1 MKAAQHAEKI
11 AALQNVAAA
20 ALNDLSEAIAAAGLA
35 LNSPLQIVLAAF
47 TTKADGL
54 AVKFE
59 PKPITAAEIQDEAD
73 RRALQAEAEDSGP
86 IEVPRTE
93 ARFIDISAKSRP
105 ERLDKKITPGTAP
118 QGINV
123 PISV

>member
-73 RRALQAEAEDSGP
+73 RRALQDEAEDSGP

-93 ARFIDISAKSRP
+93 ARFIDISAKSHP
-105 ERLDKKITPGTAP
+105 ERQDKKITPGTAP